1 MEQKVKNIFN
11 SLDEHG
17 VLLGLPRLKGEPNKT
32 YKQRLL
38 DVGVNKSNSSYSG
51 LLNGI
56 NRELGLTMYDA
67 IAITQPTPVT
77 EGYVPMIEVDHATLI
92 LYEDYLTGVVDVSI
106 ELYNKEDDLYQRTLA
121 DVVTA
126 INAGTYFSATLSDAS
141 KAYEESLVLTHQDSS
156 VEVFSEDIPSSNTFY
171 LEYSKIIE
179 GTVSFSDIDVFFRK
193 VESPDMVSMEPGDY
207 YINYNTGSVAVKSL
221 PSGAGAISYKY
232 IDIPFTLKASPAIIK
247 DSNDPVFNTRLL
259 NQFIASDGTEYGGLP
274 NSDYVDMIKAAMI
287 KKGLYWGK

>member
-11 SLDEHG
+11 SLDDHG
-17 VLLGLPRLKGEPNKT
+17 VLVGIPRLKGEPNKT

-38 DVGVNKSNSSYSG
+38 DVGVNKANSSYSG

-67 IAITQPTPVT
+67 ITVTQSSPVT

-106 ELYNKEDDLYQRTLA
+106 ELYNKEDDLYKRTLS

-126 INAGTYFSATLSDAS
+126 INTSTYFSATLLDAS
-141 KAYEESLVLTHQDSS
+141 KAYEESLVITHQDSS
-156 VEVFSEDIPSSNTFY
+156 IEIFNEDIPSYNTFY
-171 LEYSKIIE
+171 LEYPKTIE
-179 GTVSFSDIDVFFRK
+179 GTVSFSEINVFFRK
-193 VESPDMVSMEPGDY
+193 VESSDIASMEPGDY
-207 YINYNTGSVAVKSL
+207 YIDYDTGEVSVKSL
-221 PSGAGAISYKY
+221 PSGTGAISYKY
-232 IDIPFTLKASPAIIK
+232 INIPFTLKASSVIIK
-247 DSNDPVFNTRLL
+247 DANDPVFNARLL
-259 NQFIASDGTEYGGLP
+259 NQSIASDGIEYGALP
-274 NSDYVDMIKAAMI
+274 NSDYVDMIKAAMQ